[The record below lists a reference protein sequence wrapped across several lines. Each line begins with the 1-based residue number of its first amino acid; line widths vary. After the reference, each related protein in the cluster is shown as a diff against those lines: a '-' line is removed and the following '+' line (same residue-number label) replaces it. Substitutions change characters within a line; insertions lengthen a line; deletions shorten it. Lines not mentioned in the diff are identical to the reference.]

1 MNQVIKSQLPHDTAI
16 ANVKHFVPK
25 VSNKDVSIMKIA
37 NILGIFA
44 LVFGICSGQE
54 DPKKT
59 EELLDLFDKIGPGMK
74 DQLLVLR
81 EFLKA
86 FKVLNR
92 KPQNNLYAYRKQ
104 QRITGPTG
112 FFRENV
118 PNND

>member
-1 MNQVIKSQLPHDTAI
+1 
-16 ANVKHFVPK
+16 
-25 VSNKDVSIMKIA
+25 MKIA

-59 EELLDLFDKIGPGMK
+59 EELLDLFEKIRPGMK

-104 QRITGPTG
+104 QKITGSTG
-112 FFRENV
+112 VFRENV
-118 PNND
+118 ANIN

>member
-1 MNQVIKSQLPHDTAI
+1 
-16 ANVKHFVPK
+16 
-25 VSNKDVSIMKIA
+25 MKIA

-74 DQLLVLR
+74 DQFLALG
-81 EFLKA
+81 EILKA

-92 KPQNNLYAYRKQ
+92 KPQNNLYAYHIQ
-104 QRITGPTG
+104 QKNTGSTG
-112 FFRENV
+112 VFRENV
-118 PNND
+118 ANIN